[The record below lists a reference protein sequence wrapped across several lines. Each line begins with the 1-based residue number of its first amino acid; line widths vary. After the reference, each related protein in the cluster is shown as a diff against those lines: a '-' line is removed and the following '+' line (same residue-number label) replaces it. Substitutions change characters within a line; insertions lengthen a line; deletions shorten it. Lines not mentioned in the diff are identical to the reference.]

1 MFRVLMKRLTAQGRT
16 REKNKFMPRRR
27 PFAKG
32 SGRIREDGMF
42 RERLRALP
50 DTFEPFAPGW
60 TAADRDKWSSLPESY
75 ATRLTEAAENC
86 PLSWPALPASA
97 YLAFSRNGDRI
108 GYETPYM
115 QRRRMLNALA
125 LGECVAGDGRYL
137 DRIIDGA
144 LLIAEESG
152 WQLPAHN
159 VYIRDAQVLPLPD
172 PRRPVVDLFAA
183 ETGAELAVLATLLE
197 AELNAVTPMIVSRL
211 DDEVSRRV
219 IRPYL
224 EEHFWWMGRGD
235 EPMNNWTAWCTQ
247 NVLLAAFSR
256 PFDTETRRHVV
267 EKAAASLD
275 FFLKDYGEDGACEEG
290 VLYYRHAG
298 LCLFNALNILA
309 TAAPDAFAPLFREQK
324 IRNMAEFIA
333 YMHVA
338 DDRYF
343 NFADSSARA
352 GFCGAR
358 EYLFGKAVGSTLL
371 ANFAAAD
378 WKASPEPDAPEE
390 INLFYRLQGAMT
402 AGELAAH
409 EAQRPMPEDRF
420 FPSIGLLVARDQR
433 FALAAKAGDNGES
446 HNHNDTGSFTI
457 YKDGRPFVID
467 VGVETYTARTFSA
480 RRYEIWTMQSA
491 FHNLPSFGG
500 VTQKDGKAY
509 AASDVA
515 VTLDADAARISM
527 EIAGAYPKEAGVQSY
542 RRTVDFTKG
551 RGITITDI
559 CDAAKP
565 ATLSLMVATKP
576 EVIEGRITLPDLGE
590 IAIEGGGR
598 PQVEAIAI
606 TDQRLRAAWP
616 DTLYRI
622 QIPLGGRTL
631 RLSIN

>member
-1 MFRVLMKRLTAQGRT
+1 
-16 REKNKFMPRRR
+16 
-27 PFAKG
+27 
-32 SGRIREDGMF
+32 MF
-42 RERLRALP
+42 RERLQALP
-50 DTFEPFAPGW
+50 DAFEPFSPGW
-60 TAADRDKWSSLPESY
+60 PAADRDKWSSLPEEY
-75 ATRLTEAAENC
+75 AARLTKAAENC
-86 PLSWPALPASA
+86 PAAWPALSANA

-125 LGECVAGDGRYL
+125 LGECIAGDGRYL

-144 LLIAEESG
+144 MLIAEESG

-159 VYIRDAQVLPLPD
+159 VYIRDAKVLPLPD

-183 ETGAELAVLATLLE
+183 ETGAELAVLTSLFE
-197 AELNAVTPMIVSRL
+197 AELNAVTPMIVARL
-211 DDEVSRRV
+211 DCEVSRRV

-224 EEHFWWMGRGD
+224 EEHFWWMGRGE

-256 PFDTETRRHVV
+256 PFDHQTRLSVV
-267 EKAAASLD
+267 QKAAASLD
-275 FFLKDYGEDGACEEG
+275 FFLKDYGDDGACEEG

-309 TAAPDAFAPLFREQK
+309 TVAPDAFAPLFREQK

-333 YMHVA
+333 SMHVG

-371 ANFAAAD
+371 ADFAAAD

-402 AGELAAH
+402 ASELAAH
-409 EAQRPMPEDRF
+409 QAPRPTPEDCF
-420 FPSIGLLVARDQR
+420 FPSIGLMVARNER
-433 FALAAKAGDNGES
+433 YALAVKAGDNGDS
-446 HNHNDTGSFTI
+446 HNHNDTGSFTL
-457 YKDGRPFVID
+457 YKDGKPFLID
-467 VGVETYTARTFSA
+467 VGVETYTARTFSP

-491 FHNLPSFGG
+491 YHNLPSFGG
-500 VTQKDGKAY
+500 VMQQDGETF
-509 AASDVA
+509 AARDVR
-515 VTLDADAARISM
+515 VSLSNEAARISM
-527 EIAGAYPKEAGVQSY
+527 DLAGAYPREAGVKTY
-542 RRTVDFTKG
+542 CRTVTFTKD
-551 RGITITDI
+551 RGIDITDI
-559 CDAAKP
+559 CDAEKP
-565 ATLSLMVATKP
+565 ATLSLMVAIKP
-576 EVIEGRITLPDLGE
+576 ELVEGRITLAGLGE
-590 IAIEGGGR
+590 IAVEGGGM
-598 PQVEAIAI
+598 PEVEAIAI

-622 QIPLGGRTL
+622 QIPLGAKTL
-631 RLSIN
+631 RLLIN

>member
-1 MFRVLMKRLTAQGRT
+1 
-16 REKNKFMPRRR
+16 
-27 PFAKG
+27 
-32 SGRIREDGMF
+32 MF
-42 RERLRALP
+42 RERLDALP
-50 DTFEPFAPGW
+50 ERFEQFTPAW
-60 TAADRDKWSSLPESY
+60 LYADRAAWSSLPGDY
-75 ATRLTEAAENC
+75 AARLLVTAERC
-86 PLSWPALPASA
+86 PDQWPALEASQ

-125 LGECVAGDGRYL
+125 LGECVAGDGRHL

-144 LLIAEESG
+144 LLIAEEGG

-183 ETGAELAVLATLLE
+183 ETGAQLALLATLFE
-197 AELNAVTPMIVSRL
+197 DALNAETPMIVARL
-211 DDEVSRRV
+211 DDEISRRI

-224 EEHFWWMGRGD
+224 EEHFWWMGRGG

-256 PFDTETRRHVV
+256 PFNDETRRRVV

-275 FFLKDYGEDGACEEG
+275 FFLKDYGDDGACEEG

-309 TAAPDAFAPLFREQK
+309 TVAPDAFAPLFRAEK

-333 YMHVA
+333 YMHVS

-358 EYLFGKAVGSTLL
+358 EYLFGKAVGSRPLTD
-371 ANFAAAD
+371 FAAAD

-402 AGELAAH
+402 AAELTAH
-409 EAQRPMPEDRF
+409 DAPRPAVGDRY
-420 FPSIGLLVARDQR
+420 FPSIGLMVARDDR
-433 FALAAKAGDNGES
+433 FALAVKAGDNGDS

-457 YKDGRPFVID
+457 YKDGKPYIID
-467 VGVETYTARTFSA
+467 VGVENYTAKTFSP

-500 VTQKDGKAY
+500 VMQKDGEAF
-509 AASDVA
+509 AAGDVA
-515 VTLDADAARISM
+515 VALGDDTAEISM
-527 EIAGAYPKEAGVQSY
+527 ELAGAYPDPAGVESY
-542 RRTVDFTKG
+542 RRTVRLTKG
-551 RGITITDI
+551 DGIEITDMFQGTR
-559 CDAAKP
+559 P
-565 ATLSLMVATKP
+565 ATLSLMLAEKP
-576 EVIEGRITLPDLGE
+576 AVTEDRISIPGRGD
-590 IAIEGGGR
+590 IAIDGGLM
-598 PQVEAIAI
+598 PQIETIAI
-606 TDQRLRAAWP
+606 TDSRLRAAWP

-622 QIPLGGRTL
+622 LIPLSGSTL
-631 RLSIN
+631 RLTIN

>member
-1 MFRVLMKRLTAQGRT
+1 
-16 REKNKFMPRRR
+16 
-27 PFAKG
+27 
-32 SGRIREDGMF
+32 MF
-42 RERLRALP
+42 RERLEALP
-50 DTFEPFAPGW
+50 DAFEPFSPGW
-60 TAADRDKWSSLPESY
+60 PAADRDKWSSLPEEY
-75 ATRLTEAAENC
+75 AARLTEAAENC
-86 PLSWPALPASA
+86 PAAWPALSASG

-125 LGECVAGDGRYL
+125 LGECIAGDGRYL

-159 VYIRDAQVLPLPD
+159 VYIRDAKVLPLPD

-183 ETGAELAVLATLLE
+183 ETGAELAVLAPLFE
-197 AELNAVTPMIVSRL
+197 AELNAVTPMIVARL
-211 DDEVSRRV
+211 DCEISRRV

-256 PFDTETRRHVV
+256 PFDHQTRLSVV
-267 EKAAASLD
+267 QKAAASLD
-275 FFLKDYGEDGACEEG
+275 FFLKDYGDDGACEEG

-309 TAAPDAFAPLFREQK
+309 TVAPDAFAPLFREQK

-333 YMHVA
+333 SMHVGG
-338 DDRYF
+338 DRYF

-358 EYLFGKAVGSTLL
+358 EYLFGKAVGSTML
-371 ANFAAAD
+371 ADFAAAD
-378 WKASPEPDAPEE
+378 WKTSPEPDAPEE

-402 AGELAAH
+402 ASELAAH
-409 EAQRPMPEDRF
+409 QAPRPTPEDCF
-420 FPSIGLLVARDQR
+420 FPSIGLMVARDDCY
-433 FALAAKAGDNGES
+433 ALAVKAGDNGDS
-446 HNHNDTGSFTI
+446 HNHNDTGSFTL
-457 YKDGRPFVID
+457 YKDEKPFLID
-467 VGVETYTARTFSA
+467 VGVETYTARTFSP

-491 FHNLPSFGG
+491 YHNLPSFGG
-500 VTQKDGKAY
+500 VMQQDGEAF
-509 AASDVA
+509 AARDVA
-515 VTLDADAARISM
+515 VTLDTDAARISM
-527 EIAGAYPKEAGVQSY
+527 ELAGAYPREAGVKSY
-542 RRTVDFTKG
+542 RRTVTFTKG
-551 RGITITDI
+551 RGIDITDI
-559 CDAAKP
+559 CDAERP
-565 ATLSLMVATKP
+565 AILSLMVATKP
-576 EVIEGRITLPDLGE
+576 EVTERRITLAGLGE
-590 IAIEGGGR
+590 IAVEGGGM
-598 PQVEAIAI
+598 PEVEAIAI

-622 QIPLGGRTL
+622 QIPLGGKTL
-631 RLSIN
+631 RLLIN